1 MRAHED
7 YVPAIDDLAMRARIA
22 WEYPLDGTTLLLEFI
37 KFAQDYRS
45 LGIVDGKPVM
55 TSLSRF
61 EKQVVEPT
69 QSWNDP
75 EGLLETFV
83 ESVKDRLMADVPVG
97 IVLSGGLDSSLGV
110 QLQERPQNVL
120 GNLFLLV
127 GQ

>member
-1 MRAHED
+1 M
-7 YVPAIDDLAMRARIA
+7 
-22 WEYPLDGTTLLLEFI
+22 
-37 KFAQDYRS
+37 
-45 LGIVDGKPVM
+45 M

-97 IVLSGGLDSSLGV
+97 IVLSGGLDSSLV
-110 QLQERPQNVL
+110 CAVAERPQNVL
-120 GNLFLLV
+120 GSPFLLV